1 MNGGRFK
8 GSNRYI
14 KKNGIS
20 GKSVPQ
26 WYERKEYDK
35 IEAYISMEADAFGE
49 AFCELRNRL
58 NLS

>member
-14 KKNGIS
+14 KKNGTS

-35 IEAYISMEADAFGE
+35 IMAYISMEADAFGE